1 MSACGLVVLSP
12 LLLFI
17 IIVVATS
24 SPGGPFFRQKR
35 IGLGGRPFRLA
46 KFRSMTVREG
56 TEDGSFDVGSDVRT
70 TRVGRML
77 RKTKLD
83 ELPQLWNVL
92 IGDMSLVGPRP
103 EVPEWT
109 EVYPDRWKVVLSV
122 RPGITDPASIVFR
135 DEEEILAA
143 AADPNECY
151 RHEIL
156 PRKLDLAMEY
166 VARRTLLGDLRII
179 LQTAVAVLRP
189 PRPESAPDE
198 VDR

>member
-1 MSACGLVVLSP
+1 M
-12 LLLFI
+12 
-17 IIVVATS
+17 
-24 SPGGPFFRQKR
+24 
-35 IGLGGRPFRLA
+35 
-46 KFRSMTVREG
+46 
-56 TEDGSFDVGSDVRT
+56 
-70 TRVGRML
+70 
-77 RKTKLD
+77 
-83 ELPQLWNVL
+83 
-92 IGDMSLVGPRP
+92 
-103 EVPEWT
+103 T

-143 AADPNECY
+143 AADPNEGY